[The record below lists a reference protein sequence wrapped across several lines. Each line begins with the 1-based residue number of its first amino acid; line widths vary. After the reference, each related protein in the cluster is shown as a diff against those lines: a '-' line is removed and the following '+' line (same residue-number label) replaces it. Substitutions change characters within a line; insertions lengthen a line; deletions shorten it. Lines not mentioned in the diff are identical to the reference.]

1 MSRRTGWRSWS
12 GLAGGLSLALSVSA
26 CGGGYY
32 SAASPPS
39 TSSSGASSSTSS
51 SADSFD
57 EDRARIRSTVPGWDE
72 GTGATVRF
80 LKEASGTRTSLIFVD
95 PTAPAW
101 SSDLDLWVIEAKAKG
116 SDDSIL
122 GHLMIGLAKLEP
134 GTYEGSPSSKQSVMS
149 VRLVEPQYDGKA
161 PDTTWSVN
169 DGSWCRVVL
178 RDAGNGTLEGDFQAK
193 LVDNK
198 NEQYVTVESG
208 YLLIKRR

>member
-1 MSRRTGWRSWS
+1 
-12 GLAGGLSLALSVSA
+12 
-26 CGGGYY
+26 
-32 SAASPPS
+32 
-39 TSSSGASSSTSS
+39 
-51 SADSFD
+51 
-57 EDRARIRSTVPGWDE
+57 
-72 GTGATVRF
+72 VRF

-101 SSDLDLWVIEAKAKG
+101 SSDLDLWVIAAKAKG